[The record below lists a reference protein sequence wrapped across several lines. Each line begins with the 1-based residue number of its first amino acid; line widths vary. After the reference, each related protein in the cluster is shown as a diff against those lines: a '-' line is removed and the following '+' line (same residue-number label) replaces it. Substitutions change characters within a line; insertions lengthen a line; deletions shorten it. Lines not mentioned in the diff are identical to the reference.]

1 MPSISEMIAAKAA
14 AAAAGAKTPR
24 PAPAPKVDPDLQAA
38 IDRIDPPGKSDRR
51 EAAKTAARSMI
62 LTDSPLPP
70 KAEPAPPAQTP
81 EVRSLGSHRGEM
93 IDLCPAGVNQ
103 AVSDW
108 HQAALQP
115 ETSLCL
121 VRDKSDPERAW
132 IGVRMDHANRTPILL
147 MALPLYDATSEPF

>member
-14 AAAAGAKTPR
+14 AAGVKTPP
-24 PAPAPKVDPDLQAA
+24 PAPAPKVDHDLEAA

-51 EAAKTAARSMI
+51 EAARTAARSMI
-62 LTDSPLPP
+62 LTDAPLPP
-70 KAEPAPPAQTP
+70 KPDPAPPAQTP

-93 IDLCPAGVNQ
+93 IDLCPAGASEQVREWN
-103 AVSDW
+103 
-108 HQAALQP
+108 QAALQP

-132 IGVRMDHANRTPILL
+132 LAVRMDHANRTPILL
-147 MALPLYDATSEPF
+147 MSLPLYDLSEPF